1 MAAASAFAHHHRLNT
16 QSDILPHQQATDQVS
31 VLTEQD
37 RSSLPAKDQV
47 FLLWKGN
54 VIRKRHY
61 RGVRQRPWGK
71 WAAEIRDPKKAARV
85 WLGTFDTAEAA
96 AAAYDAAALKFKGSK
111 AKLNFPE
118 RVQGGGL
125 HQFCFSACSNN
136 NPIPV
141 PNEQVPSSV
150 SSSTPQLPPSLP
162 NIAPSSLPHEAF
174 PYLSQYMQLL
184 SSDFTD
190 NYWQYVESAGLH
202 IQQPALFSQS
212 SSSVTS
218 STTYS
223 GMAQNQVGED
233 NELPRFS
240 SPAQMG
246 SFSSSSSS
254 SSPSSHLFLNQGNDY
269 SEGRKPKE

>member
-37 RSSLPAKDQV
+37 QSSLPAKDQ
-47 FLLWKGN
+47 GN

-125 HQFCFSACSNN
+125 DQFCFSACSNN

-141 PNEQVPSSV
+141 PNEQVPSSG
-150 SSSTPQLPPSLP
+150 SSSTPQLPPPPP

-174 PYLSQYMQLL
+174 PYLSQYVQLL

-202 IQQPALFSQS
+202 TQQPALFSHTS
-212 SSSVTS
+212 SSMTS

-223 GMAQNQVGED
+223 GMARNQVGEHD
-233 NELPRFS
+233 ELPRFS

-246 SFSSSSSS
+246 SFSSSS
-254 SSPSSHLFLNQGNDY
+254 PSSHLFLNPGNDY

>member
-1 MAAASAFAHHHRLNT
+1 MDASEEKKEDDVFSLYSSFGQLVQQGTSSMAAASAFAHHHSLNT

-37 RSSLPAKDQV
+37 RSSLPAKD
-47 FLLWKGN
+47 
-54 VIRKRHY
+54 
-61 RGVRQRPWGK
+61 
-71 WAAEIRDPKKAARV
+71 
-85 WLGTFDTAEAA
+85 
-96 AAAYDAAALKFKGSK
+96 
-111 AKLNFPE
+111 
-118 RVQGGGL
+118 QGGGL